1 LNRTKVCI
9 VQYNASRFLT
19 RVDRAARTLSNAGH
33 EVVLVAIKDDET
45 DALEQRD
52 GYLVKRVTL
61 RSRRLTRRFG
71 LRYLRFAEGILRTF
85 VAAWREDAD
94 VYDARDAYP
103 LLAAYLAARLR
114 RARLVYDADELA
126 TGRNWPH
133 AANPVFAWAI
143 ARYERFFVRRCAV
156 ITSDEGRADV
166 LERIHGIPRPTVVL
180 NVPEVWDAPS
190 GDEDFR
196 RIALGERRF
205 LLIYQGV
212 IIPNRGLPEMVE
224 AMRDLPLCRLAVV
237 GYGSLLEPLKRMVAD
252 QGLGE
257 AVAFFDAVPRE
268 VLMRYTAAADA
279 GVIPLQGSCLS
290 YVTAA
295 PNKLFECM
303 MSGIPVVATDLP
315 DMARIVREARCG
327 TLIADPT
334 SPQSIA
340 AAVRALFDDPAEAR
354 AAGARGRACAVERYN
369 WEVEAPKML
378 EVFAAP
384 VGERS

>member
-71 LRYLRFAEGILRTF
+71 LKYVRFAEGILRTF
-85 VAAWREDAD
+85 AAAWREDAD

-143 ARYERFFVRRCAV
+143 ARYEHFFVRRCAV

-190 GDEDFR
+190 GDEGFR

-224 AMRDLPLCRLAVV
+224 AMRDLPSCRLAVV

-257 AVAFFDAVPRE
+257 AVAFFDPVPRE

-303 MSGIPVVATDLP
+303 MAGIPVVATDLP

-334 SPQSIA
+334 SPESIA

-354 AAGARGRACAVERYN
+354 AAGARGRAAAVERYN